1 MDQRQFQD
9 LIDGLC
15 TEIKLPVEPLG
26 GPRFT
31 LQIGEDAL
39 HLELLEGGDALLLWA
54 YATEPRREPLARD
67 ALQSVLE
74 TNFLLAFS
82 GGGSLA
88 LDRFENALIYAERV
102 APNGLTGAGLEMR
115 FAQFLRELPALRQR
129 IGDLGEGR
137 GEAAPEDFEE
147 ETSFDPMLRV

>member
-1 MDQRQFQD
+1 MDQTQFQN
-9 LIDGLC
+9 LIDALC
-15 TEIKLPVEPLG
+15 TEIKLPIEPLA

-31 LQIGEDAL
+31 LQVGEDAL
-39 HLELLEGGDALLLWA
+39 HLELLEGGAVLLLWA
-54 YATEPRREPLARD
+54 YATAPRREPPGRD

-88 LDRFENALIYAERV
+88 LDRFENALIYAERLI
-102 APNGLTGAGLEMR
+102 PHGLTGAGLEMH
-115 FAQFLRELPALRQR
+115 FAHFFRELTTLRQR
-129 IGDLGEGR
+129 IGDIGAGSAV
-137 GEAAPEDFEE
+137 AAPADFDD